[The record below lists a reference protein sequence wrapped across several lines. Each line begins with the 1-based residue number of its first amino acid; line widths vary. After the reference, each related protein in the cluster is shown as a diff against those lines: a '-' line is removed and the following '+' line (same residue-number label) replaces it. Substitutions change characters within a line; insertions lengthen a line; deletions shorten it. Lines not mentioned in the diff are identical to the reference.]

1 MAGGGATSAGRGGEE
16 GGRGAGSGE
25 RGRGRA
31 GGGSAS
37 VPPPGHVRDAF
48 LELSRLA
55 ATLAGELGEPVER
68 AGRLIVDSMRAGGK
82 LMACGN
88 GGSAADAQHFVAE
101 LLGRMGPERQ
111 SLPAITLSV
120 DPSAV
125 TAIGND
131 YGYDNVFAR
140 QVEGL
145 GRRGDVL
152 LAIST
157 SGRSPNVLRAVRT
170 AHARGM
176 RVIVLAGQGGDPL
189 LAECDICLHIP
200 SGNTQRVQELHMA
213 VLHAICGY
221 IDYQVLSGALAA
233 IGSAAEEG

>member
-1 MAGGGATSAGRGGEE
+1 MVAPRGTPTPVGRDGVTTSSGAPGAPGGE
-16 GGRGAGSGE
+16 A
-25 RGRGRA
+25 
-31 GGGSAS
+31 
-37 VPPPGHVRDAF
+37 VRQS
-48 LELSRLA
+48 LMELSSLA
-55 ATLAGELGEPVER
+55 AALAGELGGPVEL
-68 AGRLIVDSMRAGGK
+68 AGQLIVESMRAGGK

-101 LLGRMGPERQ
+101 LLGRMGPERR

-131 YGYDNVFAR
+131 YGYENVFAR

-157 SGRSPNVLRAVRT
+157 SGRSQNVLRAIR
-170 AHARGM
+170 AARGRGM
-176 RVIVLAGQGGDPL
+176 RVIALSGQGGDPL
-189 LAECDICLHIP
+189 LGECEVCVHIP
-200 SGNTQRVQELHMA
+200 SANTQRVQELHMA

-221 IDYQVLSGALAA
+221 VDDQVLSGALTSP
-233 IGSAAEEG
+233 GTAEEDLA

>member
-1 MAGGGATSAGRGGEE
+1 MRKSGEMAADPVGAALLELARIAAELAGGAGA
-16 GGRGAGSGE
+16 
-25 RGRGRA
+25 
-31 GGGSAS
+31 
-37 VPPPGHVRDAF
+37 D
-48 LELSRLA
+48 
-55 ATLAGELGEPVER
+55 VER
-68 AGRLIVDSMRAGGK
+68 AGELIVRSLGAGGK
-82 LMACGN
+82 LLACGN

-101 LLGRMGPERQ
+101 LVGRMGPERR

-131 YGYDNVFAR
+131 YGFDRVFAR

-157 SGRSPNVLRAVRT
+157 SGRSPNVLHAIRA

-176 RVIVLAGQGGDPL
+176 EVIALVGEGGDAL
-189 LAECDICLHIP
+189 LADCAVCIRVP
-200 SGNTQRVQELHMA
+200 SPNTQRVQELHMA
-213 VLHAICGY
+213 LLHAICGY
-221 IDYQVLSGALAA
+221 VDDRVLAGELDSTDGP
-233 IGSAAEEG
+233 SR

>member
-1 MAGGGATSAGRGGEE
+1 MTSPRSSDPVQEAL
-16 GGRGAGSGE
+16 
-25 RGRGRA
+25 
-31 GGGSAS
+31 
-37 VPPPGHVRDAF
+37 

-55 ATLAGELGEPVER
+55 ATVAGSLGEPVLR
-68 AGRLIVDSMRAGGK
+68 AAELVVESMRGGGK
-82 LMACGN
+82 LLACGN

-101 LLGRMGPERQ
+101 LVGRMGPERR
-111 SLPAITLSV
+111 SLPAVTLSV

-131 YGYDNVFAR
+131 YGYENVFAR

-157 SGRSPNVLRAVRT
+157 SGKSPNVLRAIQ
-170 AHARGM
+170 AARAKGM
-176 RVIVLAGQGGDPL
+176 RVIALSGEGGDAS
-189 LAECDICLHIP
+189 LAECDVSIHIP
-200 SGNTQRVQELHMA
+200 AANTQRVQELHMA

-221 IDYQVLSGALAA
+221 IDERVLADDAR
-233 IGSAAEEG
+233 